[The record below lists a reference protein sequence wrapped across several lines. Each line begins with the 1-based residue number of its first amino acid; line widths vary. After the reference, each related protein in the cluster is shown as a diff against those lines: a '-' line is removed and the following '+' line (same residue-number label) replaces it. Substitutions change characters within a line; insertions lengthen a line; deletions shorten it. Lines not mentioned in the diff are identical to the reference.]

1 MGTDDSTGDW
11 GKDGAGEG
19 LERRDTIEDTK
30 DVEGRKEKLVVIEEK
45 VVLVVVVVL
54 VKVESEVVG
63 EEVRDEDVKEGRNTE
78 ESICESLSDSLPSLI
93 TPPVAG
99 AHFLAASVA
108 AAVILNMGM
117 LAVM

>member
-1 MGTDDSTGDW
+1 MGTGDSTGDW

-54 VKVESEVVG
+54 VKVGREVVG
-63 EEVRDEDVKEGRNTE
+63 DEVRDEDKEGRNTE
-78 ESICESLSDSLPSLI
+78 DSISESLSKSLSSLI
-93 TPPVAG
+93 TP
-99 AHFLAASVA
+99 
-108 AAVILNMGM
+108 
-117 LAVM
+117 